1 MNETIL
7 SQITPDNAASFAG
20 EILPADLPSLVERL
34 SSPED
39 KIRYPA
45 FLLLRARSAVA
56 DDLYP
61 YFDLFA
67 EKLKSANS
75 YQRSLGAMLL
85 AENAR
90 WDSQGRLRA
99 ILPDYFALFDDE
111 KPITIRQSIQALP
124 PILSAQPA
132 LSGEI
137 ASALMRIN
145 LLSIR
150 ETMRK
155 LVLTDIVDVLLLARQ
170 IAPDA
175 AIEKYLF
182 SALGGGILDEKTKK
196 QFRARL

>member
-1 MNETIL
+1 MNEEIL
-7 SQITPDNAASFAG
+7 SQITPENAASFAG
-20 EILPADLPSLVERL
+20 EILLEDIQILVERL

-56 DDLYP
+56 NDLYA

-67 EKLKSANS
+67 RNLKSANS

-85 AENAR
+85 AETAR
-90 WDSQGRLRA
+90 WDSQGRIHA
-99 ILPDYFALFDDE
+99 ILPDYFALFGDE

-124 PILSAQPA
+124 LILSAQPA

-137 ASALMRIN
+137 ASALMRID

-155 LVLTDIVDVLLLARQ
+155 LILTDILEVLFLARQ

-175 AIEKYLF
+175 AIEEYLF
-182 SALGGGILDEKTKK
+182 DALGGGILDEKTKK